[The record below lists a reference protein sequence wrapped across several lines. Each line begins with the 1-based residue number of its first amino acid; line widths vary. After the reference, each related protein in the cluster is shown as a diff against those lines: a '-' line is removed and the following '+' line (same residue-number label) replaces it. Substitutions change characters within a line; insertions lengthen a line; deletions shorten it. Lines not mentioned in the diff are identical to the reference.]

1 MNQIIAISQLS
12 MRRLLNYQRVT
23 ENNANSANRRQW
35 VDMTLETMQH
45 AEKTGRK
52 ASHISATVDY
62 AGYLFRVQNNMTAYR
77 PFYADGHL
85 HNALVALMNELAIPV
100 GMVSVEDCTRVDPKR
115 NNPVGPAVTPR
126 TPLVLVASNA
136 NGERRC
142 CQ

>member
-1 MNQIIAISQLS
+1 MNQIIAITQLS

-23 ENNANSANRRQW
+23 ENNANAANRRQW

-45 AEKTGRK
+45 AEKTGQT
-52 ASHISATVDY
+52 ASHIRATVDY

-100 GMVSVEDCTRVDPKR
+100 DMVAVEDCVQDDTKGKKT
-115 NNPVGPAVTPR
+115 VGPVETPR

-136 NGERRC
+136 NREIRC
-142 CQ
+142 CR